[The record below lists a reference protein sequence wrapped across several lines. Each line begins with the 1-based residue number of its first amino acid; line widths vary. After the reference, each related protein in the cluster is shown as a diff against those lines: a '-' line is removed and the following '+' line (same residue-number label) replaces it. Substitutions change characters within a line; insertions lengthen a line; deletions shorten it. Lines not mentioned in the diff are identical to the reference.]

1 MRDAL
6 LDAVKSANDSGSGS
20 ADSGSSSGSSKKS
33 SSSGQKAAPGKEVE
47 LNDSNFSET
56 VYKSTKPAI
65 LFF

>member
-6 LDAVKSANDSGSGS
+6 LDAVKSANDSGS